1 MSVRTITIAALMASL
16 ILNVT
21 AASAQAPKK
30 APASA
35 QAPKAP
41 ATVQAPTAPAP
52 APAQAPAQPSASPS
66 GRLPG
71 EQQAPVAAGD
81 YRIGP
86 EDLLHII
93 VWKNDPM
100 SRIVLVRPDGHI
112 SLPLLNDIKAA
123 GLTPMQLRDIL
134 VKSLAEYMPSPEVSV
149 IVNDIRSF
157 KVSVIGEVIRPGRYE
172 LKSATT
178 ALDVLAA
185 AGGFS
190 SFANRT
196 KIVVLRP
203 TTTTIG
209 DNAPPMKRIPFN
221 YNRVSGGE
229 QDNIYLQPGDIVLV
243 P

>member
-1 MSVRTITIAALMASL
+1 MSVRTITIAAFMASL

-30 APASA
+30 APVSA

>member
-1 MSVRTITIAALMASL
+1 MSPRSMTAAALVAATLTLALS
-16 ILNVT
+16 
-21 AASAQAPKK
+21 ASAQTP
-30 APASA
+30 
-35 QAPKAP
+35 
-41 ATVQAPTAPAP
+41 TQAPTQAPRPAAPAP
-52 APAQAPAQPSASPS
+52 APAPPAGGPAASPNTS
-66 GRLPG
+66 ALPG
-71 EQQAPVAAGD
+71 DQAATLPAGD

-86 EDLLHII
+86 EDVLQII

-100 SRIVLVRPDGHI
+100 SRVVLVRPDGHI
-112 SLPLLNDIKAA
+112 SLPLLNDVKAA
-123 GLTPMQLRDIL
+123 GLTPMQLRDVL
-134 VKSLAEYMPSPEVSV
+134 VKSLADYMPSPEVSV

-203 TTTTIG
+203 TTTTVG
-209 DNAPPMKRIPFN
+209 NGANAAPMKRIPFN
-221 YNRVSGGE
+221 YNRVIASGGE
-229 QDNIYLQPGDIVLV
+229 QENIYLQPGDIVLV

>member
-1 MSVRTITIAALMASL
+1 MSARTITIAAFVATLTM
-16 ILNVT
+16 NMT
-21 AASAQAPKK
+21 AAF
-30 APASA
+30 A

-41 ATVQAPTAPAP
+41 AAPAAPP
-52 APAQAPAQPSASPS
+52 APSASPS
-66 GRLPG
+66 GRLPA
-71 EQQAPVAAGD
+71 EQPGMLAAGD

-112 SLPLLNDIKAA
+112 SLPLLNDVKAA
-123 GLTPMQLRDIL
+123 GLTPMQLRDTL

-190 SFANRT
+190 SFANRS

-203 TTTTIG
+203 TTTTTTG

-221 YNRVSGGE
+221 YNRVTASGGE
-229 QDNIYLQPGDIVLV
+229 QENIYLQPGDIVLV

>member
-1 MSVRTITIAALMASL
+1 MSLRTITIAAFAATLT
-16 ILNVT
+16 LNLT
-21 AASAQAPKK
+21 AASAQGPRPA
-30 APASA
+30 APAASPSSA
-35 QAPKAP
+35 QAPKSAAP
-41 ATVQAPTAPAP
+41 AA
-52 APAQAPAQPSASPS
+52 AQAPAASPS
-66 GRLPG
+66 SARLPS
-71 EQQAPVAAGD
+71 EQHAAVAAGD

-86 EDLLHII
+86 EDLLHVI
-93 VWKNDPM
+93 VWKNEPM

-112 SLPLLNDIKAA
+112 SLPLLNDVKAA

-134 VKSLAEYMPSPEVSV
+134 VKSLSEYMPSPEVSV

-203 TTTTIG
+203 TSTTIG
-209 DNAPPMKRIPFN
+209 DNAAPMKRIPFN

-229 QDNIYLQPGDIVLV
+229 QENIYLLPGDIVLV

>member
-1 MSVRTITIAALMASL
+1 MSLRTISIAAFVATLT
-16 ILNVT
+16 LNLT
-21 AASAQAPKK
+21 AASAQAPKPAAAAPV
-30 APASA
+30 APAA
-35 QAPKAP
+35 AP
-41 ATVQAPTAPAP
+41 ATAPAP
-52 APAQAPAQPSASPS
+52 AASPS
-66 GRLPG
+66 SARLPG
-71 EQQAPVAAGD
+71 EQQPVMAAGD

-86 EDLLHII
+86 EDLLHVI
-93 VWKNDPM
+93 VWKNEPM

-112 SLPLLNDIKAA
+112 SLPLLNDVKAA

-172 LKSATT
+172 LRSATT

-203 TTTTIG
+203 TSTTIG
-209 DNAPPMKRIPFN
+209 DNAAPMKRIPFN

-229 QDNIYLQPGDIVLV
+229 QENIYLLPGDIVLV

>member
-1 MSVRTITIAALMASL
+1 MSVRTITIAAFVATLTLNMAS
-16 ILNVT
+16 
-21 AASAQAPKK
+21 ASAQAPN
-30 APASA
+30 AP
-35 QAPKAP
+35 P
-41 ATVQAPTAPAP
+41 A
-52 APAQAPAQPSASPS
+52 PSASPS
-66 GRLPG
+66 GRLPA
-71 EQQAPVAAGD
+71 EQPGTLPAGD

-112 SLPLLNDIKAA
+112 SLPLLNDVKAA

-134 VKSLAEYMPSPEVSV
+134 VKNLAEYMPSPEVSV

-185 AGGFS
+185 A
-190 SFANRT
+190 AV
-196 KIVVLRP
+196 KIASHLRRP
-203 TTTTIG
+203 QTAFT
-209 DNAPPMKRIPFN
+209 
-221 YNRVSGGE
+221 
-229 QDNIYLQPGDIVLV
+229 
-243 P
+243 

>member
-1 MSVRTITIAALMASL
+1 MSLRTIGIAALVATL
-16 ILNVT
+16 TLDLT
-21 AASAQAPKK
+21 AASAQAPKA
-30 APASA
+30 APAA
-35 QAPKAP
+35 
-41 ATVQAPTAPAP
+41 APAP
-52 APAQAPAQPSASPS
+52 APAPAASPS
-66 GRLPG
+66 SARLPG
-71 EQQAPVAAGD
+71 EQQPVMAAGD

-86 EDLLHII
+86 EDLLHVI
-93 VWKNDPM
+93 VWKNEPM

-112 SLPLLNDIKAA
+112 SLPLLNDVKAA

-172 LKSATT
+172 LRSATT

-203 TTTTIG
+203 TSTTIG
-209 DNAPPMKRIPFN
+209 DNAAPMKRIPFN

-229 QDNIYLQPGDIVLV
+229 QENIYLLPGDIVLV

>member
-1 MSVRTITIAALMASL
+1 MSIRTMTIAAFTATL
-16 ILNVT
+16 ILNLT
-21 AASAQAPKK
+21 AASAQAP
-30 APASA
+30 APAA
-35 QAPKAP
+35 A
-41 ATVQAPTAPAP
+41 
-52 APAQAPAQPSASPS
+52 PSASPS
-66 GRLPG
+66 GRLPA
-71 EQQAPVAAGD
+71 EPQASLPAGD

-112 SLPLLNDIKAA
+112 SLPLLNDVKAA

-203 TTTTIG
+203 TSTTIG
-209 DNAPPMKRIPFN
+209 ENTAPMKRIPFN
-221 YNRVSGGE
+221 YNRVISSGGE
-229 QDNIYLQPGDIVLV
+229 QENIYLQPGDIVLV

>member
-1 MSVRTITIAALMASL
+1 MSGRIITIAAIAAALTL
-16 ILNVT
+16 DVT
-21 AASAQAPKK
+21 AAL
-30 APASA
+30 
-35 QAPKAP
+35 
-41 ATVQAPTAPAP
+41 
-52 APAQAPAQPSASPS
+52 AQAPAQPAPAASPS
-66 GRLPG
+66 SGPLPG
-71 EQQAPVAAGD
+71 EQQGTLPAGD

-112 SLPLLNDIKAA
+112 SLPLLNDVKAA
-123 GLTPMQLRDIL
+123 GLTPMQLRDTL

-203 TTTTIG
+203 TSTTIG
-209 DNAPPMKRIPFN
+209 DAASMKRIPFN
-221 YNRVSGGE
+221 YNRVISSGGE
-229 QDNIYLQPGDIVLV
+229 QENIYLQPGDIVLV

>member
-1 MSVRTITIAALMASL
+1 MSVRTITIVAFMASL
-16 ILNVT
+16 ILNLT
-21 AASAQAPKK
+21 AASAQVPK
-30 APASA
+30 
-35 QAPKAP
+35 
-41 ATVQAPTAPAP
+41 
-52 APAQAPAQPSASPS
+52 APAQAPAPAPSASPS
-66 GRLPG
+66 GRLPA
-71 EQQAPVAAGD
+71 EQQAPVDAGD

-100 SRIVLVRPDGHI
+100 SRIVVVRPDGHI
-112 SLPLLNDIKAA
+112 SLPLLNDVKAA
-123 GLTPMQLRDIL
+123 GLTPMQLRDVL

-203 TTTTIG
+203 TSTTIG
-209 DNAPPMKRIPFN
+209 DNATPMKRIPFN
-221 YNRVSGGE
+221 YNRVIASGGE
-229 QDNIYLQPGDIVLV
+229 QENIYLQPGDIVLV

>member
-1 MSVRTITIAALMASL
+1 MSARTMTIAAFTASL
-16 ILNVT
+16 ILNLTPVF
-21 AASAQAPKK
+21 AQT
-30 APASA
+30 
-35 QAPKAP
+35 PKAP
-41 ATVQAPTAPAP
+41 AAAQNSKAPATAQNSKGA
-52 APAQAPAQPSASPS
+52 APAQAPSASPS
-66 GRLPG
+66 GLLPG

-81 YRIGP
+81 YLIGP

-203 TTTTIG
+203 TTTTIS

-221 YNRVSGGE
+221 YNRVSAGE

>member
-1 MSVRTITIAALMASL
+1 MSGRIITIATVVAALT
-16 ILNVT
+16 LNVT
-21 AASAQAPKK
+21 ASL
-30 APASA
+30 
-35 QAPKAP
+35 
-41 ATVQAPTAPAP
+41 
-52 APAQAPAQPSASPS
+52 AQAPARPAPAASPS
-66 GRLPG
+66 SGPLPG
-71 EQQAPVAAGD
+71 EQQAAVPAGD

-112 SLPLLNDIKAA
+112 SLPLLNDVKAA
-123 GLTPMQLRDIL
+123 GLTPMQLRDTL

-172 LKSATT
+172 LRSATT

-203 TTTTIG
+203 TSTTIG
-209 DNAPPMKRIPFN
+209 DASMKRIPFN
-221 YNRVSGGE
+221 YNRVISSGGE
-229 QDNIYLQPGDIVLV
+229 QENIYLQPGDIVLV

>member
-1 MSVRTITIAALMASL
+1 MSPRTITIAAFVATLSL
-16 ILNVT
+16 SLT
-21 AASAQAPKK
+21 AAYAQAP
-30 APASA
+30 A
-35 QAPKAP
+35 Q
-41 ATVQAPTAPAP
+41 TPAP
-52 APAQAPAQPSASPS
+52 APAASPS
-66 GRLPG
+66 SSVRQPEPPATLP
-71 EQQAPVAAGD
+71 AGD

-100 SRIVLVRPDGHI
+100 SRIVLVRPDGYI
-112 SLPLLNDIKAA
+112 SLPLLNDVKAT

-203 TTTTIG
+203 TSTTIG
-209 DNAPPMKRIPFN
+209 DNAAPMKRIPFN
-221 YNRVSGGE
+221 YNRVIASGGE
-229 QDNIYLQPGDIVLV
+229 QENIYLQPGDIVLV

>member
-1 MSVRTITIAALMASL
+1 MTIATVAATLL
-16 ILNVT
+16 FNVA
-21 AASAQAPKK
+21 AASAQATRSAQGTRPPA
-30 APASA
+30 APA
-35 QAPKAP
+35 AP
-41 ATVQAPTAPAP
+41 AVPAAPA
-52 APAQAPAQPSASPS
+52 PSASPS
-66 GRLPG
+66 GRLPAD
-71 EQQAPVAAGD
+71 QQATLAAGD

-112 SLPLLNDIKAA
+112 SLPLLNDVKAA
-123 GLTPMQLRDIL
+123 GLTPMQLRDTL

-203 TTTTIG
+203 TTTTAIG
-209 DNAPPMKRIPFN
+209 DNAPPMKRIAFN
-221 YNRVSGGE
+221 YNRVSAGE

>member
-1 MSVRTITIAALMASL
+1 MSLRTIGIAAFVATLSL
-16 ILNVT
+16 NLT
-21 AASAQAPKK
+21 AASAQAPKASPNSAPK
-30 APASA
+30 PAAAPA
-35 QAPKAP
+35 
-41 ATVQAPTAPAP
+41 APAP
-52 APAQAPAQPSASPS
+52 DPAPAASPS
-66 GRLPG
+66 SARLPG
-71 EQQAPVAAGD
+71 EQAVTAAGD

-86 EDLLHII
+86 EDLLHVI
-93 VWKNDPM
+93 VWKNEPM

-112 SLPLLNDIKAA
+112 SLPLLNDVKAA

-172 LKSATT
+172 LRSATT

-203 TTTTIG
+203 TSTTIG
-209 DNAPPMKRIPFN
+209 DNAAPMKRIPFN

-229 QDNIYLQPGDIVLV
+229 QENIYLLPGDIVLV